1 MIENIISTD
10 SFISQAEFSTQG
22 RFPMLTVTLCEIQMR
37 MIITDQEHLLDSRS
51 TWYCLTDLG
60 EGVGSSNPKMLL
72 PLLKRK
78 ELDSKTFTNDEIIL
92 GNFKGKESLPLANR
106 GNTFVSLRGVLEI
119 LSKTE
124 LSSDIVDNF
133 QDEVFGHLLPSLALT
148 GRAELPTAI
157 ANPDSYMI
165 EDKIERAKRW
175 IEETE
180 EWQKALSSE
189 ETAHAETKALLAE
202 EKEHSDALEAQNKAL
217 TAERDEA
224 IRTKAQIGDKKVA
237 TAMGTAGA
245 LSKKCDRLEKEVCEL
260 KEMNLQIYNACKAVR
275 KEFEEAWI
283 TARDWCYNHKITV
296 KINEPKWAVSAKLTE
311 ICEAHPDRGQWRRDA
326 RGTKLF
332 PKWACDILDKV
343 YEDDDTFLSEYRIV

>member
-1 MIENIISTD
+1 MIENTITTD

-22 RFPMLTVTLCEIQMR
+22 RFPMLTVTLCKIQMR

-157 ANPDSYMI
+157 AKPDSYMI
-165 EDKIERAKRW
+165 ENPIERAKRW

-180 EWQKALSSE
+180 EWQKALSAE
-189 ETAHAETKALLAE
+189 ETAHAETKVLLAE
-202 EKEHSDALEAQNKAL
+202 EKEKVENLESQ
-217 TAERDEA
+217 RDEA
-224 IRTKAQIGDKKVA
+224 IRTKSWIGDKKVA
-237 TAMGTAGA
+237 SAMGTAGA
-245 LSKKCDRLEKEVCEL
+245 LSKKCERLEKELDKL
-260 KEMNLQIYNACKAVR
+260 KSEMNLQIHNVREAIR
-275 KEFEEAWI
+275 KEFEDAWM
-283 TARDWCYNHKITV
+283 TAREWCYKHQLPV
-296 KINEPKWAVSAKLTE
+296 YANEPKWTVSAKLTE
-311 ICEAHPDRGQWRRDA
+311 ICLTYPKREKWRTNA
-326 RGTKLF
+326 SGTRLF

-343 YEDDDTFLSEYRIV
+343 YDEDETFLREYRTV

>member
-1 MIENIISTD
+1 MIENAISTD
-10 SFISQAEFSTQG
+10 SFSSQAEFSTQV

-51 TWYCLTDLG
+51 TWYCLADLG

-106 GNTFVSLRGVLEI
+106 GNAFVSLRGVLEI

-133 QDEVFGHLLPSLALT
+133 QDEVFSHLLPSLALT

-157 ANPDSYMI
+157 AKPDSYMI
-165 EDKIERAKRW
+165 DDKIERAKRW

-180 EWQKALSSE
+180 EWQKALSAE
-189 ETAHAETKALLAE
+189 ETAHAETKVLLAE
-202 EKEHSDALEAQNKAL
+202 EKEKNEYLERSKSW
-217 TAERDEA
+217 
-224 IRTKAQIGDKKVA
+224 IGDKKVA
-237 TAMGTAGA
+237 SAMGTAGA
-245 LSKKCDRLEKEVCEL
+245 KSKECERLKKEVCEL
-260 KEMNLQIYNACKAVR
+260 KSEMDLKIYNVREAIR
-275 KEFEEAWI
+275 KEYEETWV
-283 TARDWCYNHKITV
+283 TAREWCYKHGLPVYTNQ
-296 KINEPKWAVSAKLTE
+296 PKWTVSAKLAE
-311 ICEAHPDRGQWRRDA
+311 ICRTYPGRDQWR
-326 RGTKLF
+326 TKASDVRMF
-332 PKWACDILDKV
+332 PKWACDILDKM
-343 YEDDDTFLSEYRIV
+343 YDEDDTFLSEYRTV

>member
-10 SFISQAEFSTQG
+10 SFSSQTEFSTHG
-22 RFPMLTVTLCEIQMR
+22 RFPMLTVTLCKIQMR

-60 EGVGSSNPKMLL
+60 EGVGSSNPKMLMS
-72 PLLKRK
+72 LLKRK
-78 ELDSKTFTNDEIIL
+78 ELDSKTFANDEIIL

-124 LSSDIVDNF
+124 LSSEIVENF

-157 ANPDSYMI
+157 EKPDSYMI

-202 EKEHSDALEAQNKAL
+202 EREKVDNLE
-217 TAERDEA
+217 
-224 IRTKAQIGDKKVA
+224 RTKSWINDKKVA
-237 TAMGTAGA
+237 SAMGTAGA
-245 LSKKCDRLEKEVCEL
+245 KSKECERLRGEL
-260 KEMNLQIYNACKAVR
+260 DKAESERDLQIYNARSAIR
-275 KEFEEAWI
+275 KEFEDAWM
-283 TARDWCYNHKITV
+283 TAREWCYNHGLPV
-296 KINEPKWAVSAKLTE
+296 YVNEPKWVVSERLAG
-311 ICEAHPDRGQWRRDA
+311 ICSMYPEREQWHTNAYGVR
-326 RGTKLF
+326 LF
-332 PKWACDILDKV
+332 PQWACDILDKV
-343 YEDDDTFLSEYRIV
+343 YDEDETFLREYRTV

>member
-1 MIENIISTD
+1 MIENAISTD
-10 SFISQAEFSTQG
+10 SFSSQAEFSTQG

-37 MIITDQEHLLDSRS
+37 MIITDKEHLLDSRS

-60 EGVGSSNPKMLL
+60 DGVGSSNPKMLIN
-72 PLLKRK
+72 LLKRK

-157 ANPDSYMI
+157 AKPDSYMI

-180 EWQKALSSE
+180 EWQEALSAE
-189 ETAHAETKALLAE
+189 ETAHAETKVLLAE
-202 EKEHSDALEAQNKAL
+202 EKEKVEYLERSKSWIN
-217 TAERDEA
+217 
-224 IRTKAQIGDKKVA
+224 DKKVA
-237 TAMGTAGA
+237 SAMGTAGA
-245 LSKKCDRLEKEVCEL
+245 KSKECECLKKEVCKL
-260 KEMNLQIYNACKAVR
+260 KSEMDLQIYNVREAIR
-275 KEFEEAWI
+275 KEYEESWV
-283 TARDWCYNHKITV
+283 TAREWCYKHRLPVSTNQ
-296 KINEPKWAVSAKLTE
+296 PKWIVSAKLAE
-311 ICEAHPDRGQWRRDA
+311 ICAAYPDRDQWR
-326 RGTKLF
+326 TKKASDVRMF
-332 PKWACDILDKV
+332 PKWACDILDKM
-343 YEDDDTFLSEYRIV
+343 YDEDSTFLAEYRTV

>member
-10 SFISQAEFSTQG
+10 SFSSQTEFSTHG
-22 RFPMLTVTLCEIQMR
+22 RFPMLTVTLCKIQMR

-60 EGVGSSNPKMLL
+60 EGVGSSNPKMLMSH
-72 PLLKRK
+72 LKRK
-78 ELDSKTFTNDEIIL
+78 ELDSKTFANDEIIL

-124 LSSDIVDNF
+124 LSSEIVENF

-157 ANPDSYMI
+157 EKPDSYMI

-202 EKEHSDALEAQNKAL
+202 EREKVDNLE
-217 TAERDEA
+217 
-224 IRTKAQIGDKKVA
+224 RTKSWINDKKVA
-237 TAMGTAGA
+237 SAMGTAGA
-245 LSKKCDRLEKEVCEL
+245 KSKECERLRGKLDKAESERD
-260 KEMNLQIYNACKAVR
+260 LQIYNARSAIR
-275 KEFEEAWI
+275 KEFEDAWM
-283 TARDWCYNHKITV
+283 TAREWCYKHGLPV
-296 KINEPKWAVSAKLTE
+296 YVNEPKWVVSERLAG
-311 ICEAHPDRGQWRRDA
+311 ICSMYPEREQWHTNAYGVR
-326 RGTKLF
+326 LF
-332 PKWACDILDKV
+332 PQWACDILDKV
-343 YEDDDTFLSEYRIV
+343 YDEDETFLREYRTV

>member
-1 MIENIISTD
+1 MIENAISTD
-10 SFISQAEFSTQG
+10 SFSSQAEFSTHG

-106 GNTFVSLRGVLEI
+106 GNAFVSLRGVLEI

-133 QDEVFGHLLPSLALT
+133 QDEVFSHLLPSLALT

-157 ANPDSYMI
+157 AKPDSYMI

-180 EWQKALSSE
+180 EWQKALSAE
-189 ETAHAETKALLAE
+189 ETAHAETKVLLAE
-202 EKEHSDALEAQNKAL
+202 EKEKNEYLERSKSW
-217 TAERDEA
+217 
-224 IRTKAQIGDKKVA
+224 IGDKKVA
-237 TAMGTAGA
+237 SAMGTAGA
-245 LSKKCDRLEKEVCEL
+245 KSKECDRLKKEVCEL
-260 KEMNLQIYNACKAVR
+260 KSEMEVKIYNVREAVR
-275 KEFEEAWI
+275 KEYEEAWV
-283 TARDWCYNHKITV
+283 TARNWCYKHGITV
-296 KINEPKWAVSAKLTE
+296 KINEPKWIVSAKLAE
-311 ICEAHPDRGQWRRDA
+311 ICAAYPDREQWRTNASDVRM
-326 RGTKLF
+326 F
-332 PKWACDILDKV
+332 PKWACDILDKE
-343 YEDDDTFLSEYRIV
+343 YDEDSTFLADYRIV

>member
-1 MIENIISTD
+1 MTKNAISTD
-10 SFISQAEFSTQG
+10 SFSSQTEFSTQS
-22 RFPMLTVTLCEIQMR
+22 RFPMLTVTLCGIQMR

-92 GNFKGKESLPLANR
+92 DSFKGKESLPLANR

-157 ANPDSYMI
+157 AKPDSYMI
-165 EDKIERAKRW
+165 DNPIERAKRW

-180 EWQKALSSE
+180 EWQKALSAE

-202 EKEHSDALEAQNKAL
+202 EKEKANYF
-217 TAERDEA
+217 E
-224 IRTKAQIGDKKVA
+224 RTKAQIGDKKVA
-237 TAMGTAGA
+237 SAMGTAGA
-245 LSKKCDRLEKEVCEL
+245 LSKKCERLEKEVCEL
-260 KEMNLQIYNACKAVR
+260 KSEMNLQIYNACEAIR
-275 KEFEEAWI
+275 KEYEDVWM
-283 TARDWCYNHKITV
+283 TAREWCFKHKLPV
-296 KINEPKWAVSAKLTE
+296 YANEPKWTVSERLAG
-311 ICEAHPDRGQWRRDA
+311 ICMAYPEREQWHLNAYGVR
-326 RGTKLF
+326 LF

-343 YEDDDTFLSEYRIV
+343 YDEDDTFLSEYRAV

>member
-1 MIENIISTD
+1 MIENTISTD

-22 RFPMLTVTLCEIQMR
+22 RFPMLTVTLCGIQMR

-60 EGVGSSNPKMLL
+60 EGVGSSSPKMLL

-78 ELDSKTFTNDEIIL
+78 ELDSKTFSNDEIIL

-157 ANPDSYMI
+157 AKPDSYMI

-180 EWQKALSSE
+180 EWQKALSAE

-202 EKEHSDALEAQNKAL
+202 EKEKNEDL
-217 TAERDEA
+217 T
-224 IRTKAQIGDKKVA
+224 RTKSWIGDKKVA
-237 TAMGTAGA
+237 SAMGTAGA
-245 LSKKCDRLEKEVCEL
+245 LSKKCDRLEKELDKAKSETEL
-260 KEMNLQIYNACKAVR
+260 QVYNVREATR
-275 KEFEEAWI
+275 KEYEESWVK
-283 TARDWCYNHKITV
+283 ARDWCYKHKLTV

-311 ICEAHPDRGQWRRDA
+311 ICEAHPDRDQWRRDA

-332 PKWACDILDKV
+332 PKWACDILDKM
-343 YEDDDTFLSEYRIV
+343 YDEDDTFLSEYRIV

>member
-10 SFISQAEFSTQG
+10 SFSSQTEFSTHG
-22 RFPMLTVTLCEIQMR
+22 RFPMLTVTLCKIQMR

-60 EGVGSSNPKMLL
+60 EGVGSSNPKMLMS
-72 PLLKRK
+72 LLKRK
-78 ELDSKTFTNDEIIL
+78 ELDSKTFANDEIIL
-92 GNFKGKESLPLANR
+92 GNFKGKDSLPLANR

-124 LSSDIVDNF
+124 LSSEIVENF

-157 ANPDSYMI
+157 EKPDSYMI

-202 EKEHSDALEAQNKAL
+202 EREKVDNLE
-217 TAERDEA
+217 
-224 IRTKAQIGDKKVA
+224 RTKSWINDKKVA
-237 TAMGTAGA
+237 SAMGTAGA
-245 LSKKCDRLEKEVCEL
+245 KSKECERLRGKLDKAESERD
-260 KEMNLQIYNACKAVR
+260 LQIYNARSAIR
-275 KEFEEAWI
+275 KEFEDAWM
-283 TARDWCYNHKITV
+283 TAREWCYKHGLPV
-296 KINEPKWAVSAKLTE
+296 YVNEPKWVVSERLAG
-311 ICEAHPDRGQWRRDA
+311 ICSMYPEREQWHTNAYGVR
-326 RGTKLF
+326 LF
-332 PKWACDILDKV
+332 PQWACDILDKV
-343 YEDDDTFLSEYRIV
+343 YDEDETFLREYRTV

>member
-10 SFISQAEFSTQG
+10 SFISQTEFSTQC

-37 MIITDQEHLLDSRS
+37 MVITDKERLLDSRS

-157 ANPDSYMI
+157 AKPDSYMI
-165 EDKIERAKRW
+165 DNPIERAKRW

-180 EWQKALSSE
+180 EWQKALSAE

-202 EKEHSDALEAQNKAL
+202 EKEKANYF
-217 TAERDEA
+217 E
-224 IRTKAQIGDKKVA
+224 RTKSQISDKKTA
-237 TAMGTAGA
+237 TAMGTASA
-245 LSKKCDRLEKEVCEL
+245 KSRECERLKKEVCEL
-260 KEMNLQIYNACKAVR
+260 KSEMNLQIHNAREAIR
-275 KEFEEAWI
+275 KEYEDTWM
-283 TARDWCYNHKITV
+283 TARDWCYKHGLPV
-296 KINEPKWAVSAKLTE
+296 YVNEPKWVVSAKLAE
-311 ICEAHPDRGQWRRDA
+311 ICAAYPDRDQWRRNSYDV
-326 RGTKLF
+326 RMF
-332 PKWACDILDKV
+332 PKWACDILDKM
-343 YEDDDTFLSEYRIV
+343 YDEDSTFLSDYRTV

>member
-1 MIENIISTD
+1 MIENAISTD
-10 SFISQAEFSTQG
+10 SFSLQAEFSTQE
-22 RFPMLTVTLCEIQMR
+22 RFPMLTVTLCGIQMR
-37 MIITDQEHLLDSRS
+37 MIITDKEHLLDSRS

-60 EGVGSSNPKMLL
+60 DGVGSSNPKMLL
-72 PLLKRK
+72 PLLKRN

-157 ANPDSYMI
+157 AKPDSYMI

-180 EWQKALSSE
+180 EWQKALSAE
-189 ETAHAETKALLAE
+189 ETAHAETKVLLAE
-202 EKEHSDALEAQNKAL
+202 EKEKSEYLERSKSW
-217 TAERDEA
+217 
-224 IRTKAQIGDKKVA
+224 IGDKKVA
-237 TAMGTAGA
+237 SAMGTAGA
-245 LSKKCDRLEKEVCEL
+245 KSKECDRLKKEVCKL
-260 KEMNLQIYNACKAVR
+260 KSEMDLKIYNVREAIR
-275 KEFEEAWI
+275 KEYEEAWV
-283 TARDWCYNHKITV
+283 TAREWCYRHRISV
-296 KINEPKWAVSAKLTE
+296 KINQPKWIVSAKLAE
-311 ICEAHPDRGQWRRDA
+311 ICAAYPNRDQWHTNASDVRV
-326 RGTKLF
+326 F
-332 PKWACDILDKV
+332 PKWACDILDKM
-343 YEDDDTFLSEYRIV
+343 YDEDDTFLSEYRTE

>member
-1 MIENIISTD
+1 MIENAISTD
-10 SFISQAEFSTQG
+10 SFSSQAEFSTQG

-60 EGVGSSNPKMLL
+60 EGVGSSNPKRLIN
-72 PLLKRK
+72 LLKRK
-78 ELDSKTFTNDEIIL
+78 ELDSKTFSNDEIIL
-92 GNFKGKESLPLANR
+92 GNFKGNESLPLANR

-157 ANPDSYMI
+157 AKPDSYMI

-180 EWQKALSSE
+180 EWQKALSAE
-189 ETAHAETKALLAE
+189 ETAHAETKVLLAE
-202 EKEHSDALEAQNKAL
+202 EKEKVEYLEHSKSW
-217 TAERDEA
+217 
-224 IRTKAQIGDKKVA
+224 IGDKKVA
-237 TAMGTAGA
+237 SAMGTAGA
-245 LSKKCDRLEKEVCEL
+245 LSKKCDRLEKELDKAKLETEL
-260 KEMNLQIYNACKAVR
+260 QVYNVREATR
-275 KEFEEAWI
+275 KEYEESWVK
-283 TARDWCYNHKITV
+283 ARDWCYKHKLTV
-296 KINEPKWAVSAKLTE
+296 KINEPKWAVSDKLTE
-311 ICEAHPDRGQWRRDA
+311 ICETYPDRDQWRRDA

-343 YEDDDTFLSEYRIV
+343 YNEDDTFLSEYRIE